1 MQGAEVCLGG
11 WRGGRG
17 LARLLVL
24 LPRRLLAG
32 GGAVERV
39 LAPCAWFGGGGAAD
53 VALASRLQHGLHLD
67 QLSLVVLHVLDECA
81 SGFVGAKDLI
91 VDELL
96 GEELSSEEGGVRG
109 WRRCTWG

>member
-1 MQGAEVCLGG
+1 
-11 WRGGRG
+11 
-17 LARLLVL
+17 
-24 LPRRLLAG
+24 
-32 GGAVERV
+32 
-39 LAPCAWFGGGGAAD
+39 
-53 VALASRLQHGLHLD
+53 
-67 QLSLVVLHVLDECA
+67 VLDECA